1 MIQAGKTRVKPRR
14 GPDRDH
20 APAHKKSIW
29 NDGTSSQQ
37 LSCIHEGDTQE
48 TDCRQIP
55 GNRPR
60 KDPRKQ
66 TTDRSQ
72 ETDRGQ
78 IPGNRPQTDPRKQTA
93 ERSQETDRGQ
103 IPGNRPQKDPWGRW
117 VSQWIKSTLP
127 GLLHCELTYPHYFK
141 ASLIGFPDISNA
153 SARKHALKN

>member
-1 MIQAGKTRVKPRR
+1 MIQAGKTRAKPRR

-20 APAHKKSIW
+20 APAHKKSTW

-66 TTDRSQ
+66 TADRSQ
-72 ETDRGQ
+72 DTDRGQ
-78 IPGNRPQTDPRKQTA
+78 IPGNRPRT
-93 ERSQETDRGQ
+93 
-103 IPGNRPQKDPWGRW
+103 DPWGRW